1 MEKKDAV
8 GNSKERDD
16 VKKMSEMKD
25 KMMFTSHPTKKKWSK
40 GRSAMSVSQL
50 ETKVRWHEKLKRK
63 TSSVQLG
70 AKEFTSGPDR
80 PFTSSTFHHAGKAR
94 LT

>member
-25 KMMFTSHPTKKKWSK
+25 KMMFASHPTKKKWSK
-40 GRSAMSVSQL
+40 GRSAMSVS
-50 ETKVRWHEKLKRK
+50 
-63 TSSVQLG
+63 
-70 AKEFTSGPDR
+70 
-80 PFTSSTFHHAGKAR
+80 
-94 LT
+94 